1 MGIKQNL
8 NNKKNSE
15 VIKIVKFAF
24 MGAFSTVIELVV
36 FYILQSIV
44 FANMLTEPISFL
56 SLSFAGAGYL
66 WSYLISTAIGYAIAF
81 MLNRKYTFKADANPA
96 FSIAVYIIMV
106 ILTMIAT
113 SSLGLWITGL
123 FISIGRRELGEVIT
137 KPLVAVL
144 AMIWTYPIN
153 RFVIHRKKQQSK

>member
-1 MGIKQNL
+1 MKIKQRNE
-8 NNKKNSE
+8 KSSE

-36 FYILQSIV
+36 FYVLQGIV
-44 FANMLTEPISFL
+44 FANMLTEPIYFL
-56 SLSFAGAGYL
+56 TFSFAGAGYL
-66 WSYLISTAIGYAIAF
+66 WSYLISTTVGYAIAF
-81 MLNRKYTFKADANPA
+81 VLNRKYTFKADANPA

-106 ILTMIAT
+106 IFTIIAT

-123 FISIGRRELGEVIT
+123 FIGVGRRELGEAIT

-144 AMIWTYPIN
+144 AMLWTYPIN
-153 RFVIHRKKQQSK
+153 RFVIHRKKKQSN